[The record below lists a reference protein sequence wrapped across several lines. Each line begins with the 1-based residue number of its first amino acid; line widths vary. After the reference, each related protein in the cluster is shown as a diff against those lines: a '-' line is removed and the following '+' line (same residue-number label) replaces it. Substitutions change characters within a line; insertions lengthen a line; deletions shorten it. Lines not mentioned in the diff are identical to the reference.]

1 MSLEDK
7 KTMLPAFEGTTH
19 GHPNHQQSRLFNVNR
34 GNTKTT
40 DFYCFSSILLEDFLI
55 NGFLENHVCLGVTI
69 EIGLIRV
76 LTESNEF
83 LMGFFQHPKSSLSV
97 QDFLNIMSPFINSL
111 LQANSENDLSSVKIG
126 INNNRDSPAY
136 SLSVSNVMDMFD
148 LLERVLSPKDMTLC
162 NSFEGAQRLSFLDSY
177 KLDAIGPLQRLKSL
191 ASLALGRTGDVNGL
205 DLVH

>member
-7 KTMLPAFEGTTH
+7 EAILLAFEGATH
-19 GHPNHQQSRLFNVNR
+19 GATGTPQSVLLTVNR
-34 GNTKTT
+34 GNIKTT
-40 DFYCFSSILLEDFLI
+40 NFYCLSSMLLEDFLI
-55 NGFLENHVCLGVTI
+55 NGFLGNGSCLNVTI
-69 EIGLIRV
+69 NIGLIRA

-83 LMGFFQHPKSSLSV
+83 LMGFFQHPNSSLSA
-97 QDFLNIMSPFINSL
+97 QDFINIMSPFINSL

-148 LLERVLSPKDMTLC
+148 LLERVLSPKDMALC
-162 NSFEGAQRLSFLDSY
+162 ASFEGAQGLSFLDSY
-177 KLDAIGPLQRLKSL
+177 KLDAIHTLKRLRSL
-191 ASLALGRTGDVNGL
+191 ASLALGRTSDVNGL